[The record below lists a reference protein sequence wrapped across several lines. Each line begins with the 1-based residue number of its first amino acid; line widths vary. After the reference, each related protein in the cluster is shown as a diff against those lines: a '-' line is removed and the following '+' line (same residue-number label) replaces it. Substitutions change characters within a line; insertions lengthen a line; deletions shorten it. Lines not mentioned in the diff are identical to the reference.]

1 MTFEN
6 YRPGRWRG
14 DSSRNWESL
23 HRFQFAEWHG
33 GGRRTTAWISVMCL
47 KPLHPEKPSPGFRYR
62 VWCNVLSET
71 TSLVWSDMTTRFILL
86 SFGFLMNK
94 KKWQSWSSVV
104 GKGTRMLTPHRGILQ
119 TGLLRVGT
127 VLMNS
132 KKTLQMVPIVTD
144 GY

>member
-1 MTFEN
+1 M
-6 YRPGRWRG
+6 
-14 DSSRNWESL
+14 
-23 HRFQFAEWHG
+23 
-33 GGRRTTAWISVMCL
+33 
-47 KPLHPEKPSPGFRYR
+47 
-62 VWCNVLSET
+62 
-71 TSLVWSDMTTRFILL
+71 
-86 SFGFLMNK
+86 
-94 KKWQSWSSVV
+94 